1 MRRRP
6 ERQFYFR
13 LAAHLGGMTVK
24 EMLARIESTELTE
37 WMAYEKISG
46 PLGGRRLDVAAAII
60 SAAVLNT
67 NRRKG
72 TKAVTPDD
80 MLARWDNFQSDEDV
94 WDAIRKANTAMG
106 GTVTEP
112 D

>member
-13 LAAHLGGMTVK
+13 LAAHLGTTVA
-24 EMLARIESTELTE
+24 ELLARVSSRELTE

-46 PLGGRRLDVAAAII
+46 PLGGRRLDVVAAIVA
-60 SAAVLNT
+60 STVLNT

-72 TKAVTPDD
+72 TAPIKPDD
-80 MLARWDNFQSDEDV
+80 MIPRWDNFQSDEDV
-94 WDAIRKANTAMG
+94 WDAIRKANAAMG
-106 GTVTEP
+106 GEVTDP